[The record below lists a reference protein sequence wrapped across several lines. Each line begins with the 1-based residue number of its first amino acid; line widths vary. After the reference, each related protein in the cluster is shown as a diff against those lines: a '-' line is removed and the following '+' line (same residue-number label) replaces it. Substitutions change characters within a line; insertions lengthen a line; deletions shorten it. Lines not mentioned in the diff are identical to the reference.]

1 MIKTTNGTAGAKNLP
16 QAADSIVMRLLTVS
30 ETAKELNIPRRTVY
44 ELVRDGVIPKLAL
57 NQRTIR
63 IPIEGAIEA
72 LTKLTQQSLIK

>member
-1 MIKTTNGTAGAKNLP
+1 MNNNARCSAGAKNLP